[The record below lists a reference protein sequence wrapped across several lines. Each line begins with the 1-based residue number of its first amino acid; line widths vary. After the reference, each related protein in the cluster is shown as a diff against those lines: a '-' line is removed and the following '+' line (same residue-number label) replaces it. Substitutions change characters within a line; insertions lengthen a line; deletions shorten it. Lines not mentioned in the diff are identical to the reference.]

1 MWKALE
7 NVVPLV
13 RPGGILVLAIYN
25 DQGGPSRMWAT
36 VKRAYNRLPPR
47 ARFLVL
53 YPSFLRLWGPT
64 MVRDFVR
71 GAPFWT
77 CRKYDRPR
85 GMSPWNDVVDW
96 VGGYP
101 FEVARPDEVFEF
113 YRARGFSL
121 EKLRT
126 CGGGHGCNE
135 YVFTKDAH

>member
-1 MWKALE
+1 
-7 NVVPLV
+7 
-13 RPGGILVLAIYN
+13 
-25 DQGGPSRMWAT
+25 MWAT

-96 VGGYP
+96 VGGIP
-101 FEVARPDEVFEF
+101 LRGSEARRSFRVLPAAGLF
-113 YRARGFSL
+113 AREAQDVWRGTRL
-121 EKLRT
+121 
-126 CGGGHGCNE
+126 
-135 YVFTKDAH
+135 